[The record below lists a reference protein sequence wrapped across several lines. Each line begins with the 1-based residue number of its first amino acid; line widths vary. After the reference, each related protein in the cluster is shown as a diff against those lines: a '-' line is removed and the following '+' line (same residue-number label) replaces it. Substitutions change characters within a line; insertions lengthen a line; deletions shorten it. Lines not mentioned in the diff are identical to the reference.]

1 MTWQEVKKLLNIKI
15 DKKTREH
22 GNLYVE
28 VKMDCF
34 NKKGYY
40 MFSQD
45 MLYQNEL
52 SGITFETIIKHNII
66 KDFELNKWIG
76 EQIQIN

>member
-1 MTWQEVKKLLNIKI
+1 MTWEEVTKLLNIKI
-15 DKKTREH
+15 YKETREY

-28 VKMDCF
+28 VRMDCF

-40 MFSQD
+40 MFSED
-45 MLYQNEL
+45 AILYNRVAGFTLDTMIQR
-52 SGITFETIIKHNII
+52 NII
-66 KDFELNKWIG
+66 KDFELNKWVG

>member
-1 MTWQEVKKLLNIKI
+1 MTWEEVTKLLNIKI
-15 DKKTREH
+15 YKETREY

-28 VKMDCF
+28 VRMDCF

-40 MFSQD
+40 MFSED
-45 MLYQNEL
+45 AILYNRVAGFTSDTMIQR
-52 SGITFETIIKHNII
+52 NII
-66 KDFELNKWIG
+66 KDFELNKWVG

>member
-1 MTWQEVKKLLNIKI
+1 MTWEEVKKLLNIKI
-15 DKKTREH
+15 YKETREY

-28 VKMDCF
+28 VRMDCF

-40 MFSQD
+40 MFSED
-45 MLYQNEL
+45 AILYNRVAGFTLDTMIQR
-52 SGITFETIIKHNII
+52 NII
-66 KDFELNKWIG
+66 KDFELNKWVG